1 MLNKIIAGFPILL
14 IGALL
19 ALSIMALVYTSR
31 MADACVAK
39 GGVWLAREQVC
50 VKSDYI
56 LPIK

>member
-1 MLNKIIAGFPILL
+1 MLTKIIAGFAILL
-14 IGALL
+14 LGVLL
-19 ALSIMALVYTSR
+19 VSIITALVYTSR